1 MKITNMDSIEHMKTV
16 KNILLDISENLG
28 RLTRQGVL
36 SFEDSMIIMK
46 MMNDRQISWM
56 KNRFDSVDINYF
68 YNNRH
73 SD

>member
-1 MKITNMDSIEHMKTV
+1 MDSIEQMRMV
-16 KNILLDISENLG
+16 DNIILDISENLG

-46 MMNDRQISWM
+46 MMNDKQISWM

-68 YNNRH
+68 YSNRH